1 MSFTS
6 TDAVAGTLQADANP
20 TAASPVWAWVMVGIY
35 VLVVACGNGLLNDS
49 DTFWQIA
56 VGQSIIANGA
66 MPHTDIYSFTRAGA
80 PWTSSSWL
88 AQVLY
93 AQAYAM
99 AGWSGVVALA
109 AIAIS
114 AATGL
119 LVRRLSRRMA
129 PLYAATVGLVAV
141 SLSMPH
147 LLARPHVLVM
157 PVMVA
162 WVDGLVQASDAQ
174 RPPPPWLLALIA
186 LWANLHGSFVFGL
199 ALVGAFFIDA
209 IWNASTSHRKTLAVK
224 WIAFGCGAVV
234 ACCITPYGWGSFL
247 AAAHILN
254 LGGLLN
260 IISEWRP
267 ADFSHVGAFE
277 VCLLGLL
284 ATVLYCG
291 ISFSWPRILIVLGLV
306 GMALS
311 HQRNIELFALLLPL
325 VVITPLALRFPHLAQ
340 ATEGR
345 RRQTSPAIL
354 VLLGVLGGGAGAVV
368 AHAHPATPAANQSP
382 AAAVDVLIKSG
393 AKRILN
399 DLPFGG
405 YLIWRKI
412 PVFIDG
418 RAELYG
424 ERFGLNYYNALEL
437 KDVDQF
443 LTLLKTNDI
452 DATILTSNT
461 PAAKLLNHL
470 PGWKRIYAD
479 NFAIVHVR
487 SAIATKTQSQH

>member
-1 MSFTS
+1 MSSTS
-6 TDAVAGTLQADANP
+6 IDDANKP
-20 TAASPVWAWVMVGIY
+20 QANANALAALSAWVTVGIY
-35 VLVVACGNGLLNDS
+35 VLLIACGNGLLNDS

-56 VGQSIIANGA
+56 VGQSIITNGA

-80 PWTSSSWL
+80 SWISSSWL

-99 AGWSGVVALA
+99 AGWNGVVVLA

-114 AATGL
+114 AAAGL
-119 LVRRLSRRMA
+119 LVHVLSRRIA
-129 PLYAATVGLVAV
+129 PLYAAVVALMAV

-157 PVMVA
+157 PVMLL
-162 WVDGLVQASDAQ
+162 WVDGLVKASEEQ
-174 RPPPPWLLALIA
+174 RPPTAWLLVLIA
-186 LWANLHGSFVFGL
+186 LWANLHGSFIFGV

-209 IWNASTSHRKTLAVK
+209 MWNAPASHRKTLAVK
-224 WIAFGCGAVV
+224 WIAFGCCAIV

-247 AAAHILN
+247 AATHILN

-267 ADFSHVGAFE
+267 ADFSHLGTLE
-277 VCLLGLL
+277 ICLLGLL
-284 ATVLYCG
+284 AAVLYCG

-311 HQRNIELFALLLPL
+311 HQRNVELFAFLLPL
-325 VVITPLALRFPHLAQ
+325 VVIAPLTARFPRLAWT
-340 ATEGR
+340 TEAPHR
-345 RRQTSPAIL
+345 RASPVML
-354 VLLGVLGGGAGAVV
+354 VVLGMLAGCAGAAV
-368 AHAHPATPAANQSP
+368 AHVHTVTPFANQSP
-382 AAAVDVLIKSG
+382 AAVDALKMSG
-393 AKRILN
+393 AKHILN

-405 YLIWRKI
+405 YLIWRKV

-424 ERFGLNYYNALEL
+424 EQFGLNYYNALEL

-452 DATILTSNT
+452 DVTLLTSST
-461 PAAKLLNHL
+461 PAVKLLDHL

-479 NFAIVHVR
+479 ERAVVHVR
-487 SAIATKTQSQH
+487 AAAKTESLH